1 MSKNLGTIAILKGWK
16 SFFKI
21 LIKFLAPGSGSELR
35 LRIQESKIN
44 AGPGPD
50 PDLDPKHWNLR
61 KIKMCVSLL
70 TVTNSLV
77 FQYLGCVLEFVAC

>member
-16 SFFKI
+16 SYFFNFDQI
-21 LIKFLAPGSGSELR
+21 PCSWI
-35 LRIQESKIN
+35 RIQESKIN